1 MDIKQS
7 HLSFTTQ
14 EMAAA
19 DATTPKVFLIRHG
32 QTEWSQNGRY
42 TGTTDI
48 PLTSTG
54 EDQVKATAQL
64 VYGEGRLIDP
74 AKILSV
80 YLSPRTRAIKTYEL
94 LSGQTE
100 GYEVTEKLAEWDYG
114 YIKTLHHRMMM
125 L

>member
-1 MDIKQS
+1 
-7 HLSFTTQ
+7 
-14 EMAAA
+14 MAAA

-48 PLTSTG
+48 PLTSHG

-64 VYGEGRLIDP
+64 VYGKGRLIDP
-74 AKILSV
+74 AKIINV
-80 YLSPRTRAIKTYEL
+80 FLSPRKRAIKTYEL

-100 GYEVTEKLAEWDYG
+100 GYEITENLAEWNYG
-114 YIKTLHHRMMM
+114 YLDIIP
-125 L
+125 

>member
-1 MDIKQS
+1 
-7 HLSFTTQ
+7 
-14 EMAAA
+14 MAAA

-48 PLTSTG
+48 PLTSHG

-64 VYGEGRLIDP
+64 VYGKGRLIDP
-74 AKILSV
+74 AKIINV
-80 YLSPRTRAIKTYEL
+80 FLSPRTRAIKTYQL

-100 GYEVTEKLAEWDYG
+100 GYEVMENLAEWNYG
-114 YIKTLHHRMMM
+114 LVMFCFVI
-125 L
+125 

>member
-1 MDIKQS
+1 
-7 HLSFTTQ
+7 
-14 EMAAA
+14 MAAA

-100 GYEVTEKLAEWDYG
+100 GYEVTENLAEWDYG
-114 YIKTLHHRMMM
+114 YCHLFPR